1 LRKKLSLAN
10 ALEDG
15 LAKENRRVVS
25 SWRALVILRRAT
37 SKTPPH
43 KRRWVRSPAP
53 GNIKSILRRLAENGE
68 LVALPNLPQLYRIAS
83 PYAQTPIQEDEILL
97 ELHPYAALSF
107 LSAFA
112 FHNMIND
119 LPKELHVTIPQQG
132 SGGMIP
138 TGTSP
143 DDWSGLDTV
152 PGRVVERIHRLP
164 IHWHKLT
171 GARIFG
177 QAEYSPL
184 GYPIRVTTPERT
196 LLDGLLR
203 PEWCGGM
210 KSILR
215 AWANY
220 KDLINLNELGELVDK
235 FQVTVLCQRVGFI
248 LEELGLSHASIEAW
262 LSKSHRG
269 GSSKLAGNLPFAPTF
284 SKRWMLSINTPVD
297 VLHSEG
303 M

>member
-1 LRKKLSLAN
+1 LRKKLSIAN
-10 ALEDG
+10 ALEEG
-15 LAKENRRVVS
+15 LAKENRRVLS

-37 SKTPPH
+37 KRTPSH
-43 KRRWVRSPAP
+43 KRRWARSPTP
-53 GNIKSILRRLAENGE
+53 GSIKSILRRLAENGE
-68 LVALPNLPQLYRIAS
+68 LEALPNLPQLYRITS

-107 LSAFA
+107 LSAFV

-119 LPKELHVTIPQQG
+119 LPKELHVTIPEQG

-143 DDWSGLDTV
+143 DDWFGLDTV
-152 PGRVVERIHRLP
+152 PGRMVDKINKVP

-171 GARIFG
+171 SARIFG
-177 QAEYSPL
+177 QMEYSPL

-196 LLDGLLR
+196 LLDGLLH

-210 KSILR
+210 SNILR

-220 KDLINLNELGELVDK
+220 KDLINLNALAELVDQ
-235 FQVTVLCQRVGFI
+235 FHVTVLCQRVGFI
-248 LEELGLSHASIEAW
+248 LEELSLSHPSMEAW

-297 VLHSEG
+297 ALHSEEK
-303 M
+303 